1 MKPSPSEVAA
11 VAWIA
16 GGALATVAL
25 QALTAGQHLV
35 SRGLREH
42 PAATILLAATFACH
56 LAQRPA
62 CLRRLDPFSILAPV
76 ARVAYRD
83 RSPN

>member
-11 VAWIA
+11 CAWIA

-25 QALTAGQHLV
+25 QAITAGQHSV

-42 PAATILLAATFACH
+42 PAATVLLAVTFACH
-56 LAQRPA
+56 LAQRP
-62 CLRRLDPFSILAPV
+62 RRLAHLDPFSILAP
-76 ARVAYRD
+76 ARLVRGK
-83 RSPN
+83 P

>member
-25 QALTAGQHLV
+25 QAITAGQHSV

-56 LAQRPA
+56 LAQRP
-62 CLRRLDPFSILAPV
+62 RRLAHLDPFSMLTP
-76 ARVAYRD
+76 R
-83 RSPN
+83 RSR